1 MNFSSSVCYCFAT
14 VSQPKKFRIK
24 VEVDGATLNVEVDG
38 PAHGPNVLLW
48 HGAGCTLRMW
58 DFAVE
63 RLIDK
68 FRFIRFDVRG
78 MGLSSETEDPE
89 TQYTFEQYADDA
101 NQILDA
107 CAAAQCHVWSMAW
120 GSRAALAYCSL
131 NPSRV
136 LSAAFYDASIGAAD
150 VKAQQQGGKKAVG
163 LQLQAGIERFP
174 KPKGWNV
181 HNTPELVPQALAA
194 AAKFNLPEAVTALTM
209 PVLVATGDHD
219 PNLASSRDLVDRAL
233 NARLEVLEN
242 VGHGSVLQR
251 PDLTAKTFMHFQE
264 SLGSLDSKDN

>member
-1 MNFSSSVCYCFAT
+1 MFCYC
-14 VSQPKKFRIK
+14 SQPKYFRIK

-63 RLIDK
+63 RLIEK

-78 MGLSSETEDPE
+78 MGLSSATEDPE
-89 TQYTFEQYADDA
+89 TQYTFEQYAEDA

-107 CAAAQCHVWSMAW
+107 CAATKCHVWSIAW

-150 VKAQQQGGKKAVG
+150 VKAQQQGGKKAVQ

-174 KPKGWNV
+174 KPEGWNV
-181 HNTPELVPQALAA
+181 HDTPELVPQALAA
-194 AAKFNLPEAVTALTM
+194 AASSNPPEAVTALTM

-219 PNLASSRDLVDRAL
+219 PNLASSRDLVNRAF

-242 VGHGSVLQR
+242 VGHGSILQR
-251 PDLTAKTFMHFQE
+251 PDLTAKTFMQFQE
-264 SLGSLDSKDN
+264 SLGSLDSKGN